1 MPQTVLLS
9 VADAQ
14 ISCLLEYRN
23 SLLIDYAHGDFHYKP
38 SAPDWKPTR
47 TKTVLGSGVFFL
59 AMVRSCVIVC
69 NSQAQMSS
77 IFHFFYVI
85 QVDT

>member
-38 SAPDWKPTR
+38 SAPD
-47 TKTVLGSGVFFL
+47 
-59 AMVRSCVIVC
+59 
-69 NSQAQMSS
+69 
-77 IFHFFYVI
+77 
-85 QVDT
+85 